1 MKRLLVTLLRLVLT
15 LAVFA
20 AAAWF
25 GWQKWREYFQN
36 PWTRDG
42 QVRSQVVLVTPQVT
56 GRVITIYVRD
66 NQPVKKGDLLFE
78 IDPSLYELKVRQAE
92 ARLRRAE
99 ENAKGLR
106 IEYERVQKIHAQDPG
121 AVSQKD
127 LNRNRVNYFKALAD
141 IDSAKEGLNKAL
153 LDLNRTKVR
162 AEVDGWVSNINF
174 QVGSQAVANQP
185 LLALVDKDTFWV
197 FGFFR
202 EDQVD
207 TIRIGDEARVTL
219 MAYPDTPLK
228 GRVESIA
235 WGITPPDGNPGPN
248 LLPQVK
254 PVFQWIRLAQRIPV
268 RIALEEPLPERI
280 RLRVGL
286 TASILIHTPEDRS
299 ASWPGQKQSSVRSPQ
314 IK

>member
-1 MKRLLVTLLRLVLT
+1 MKKILTILIKLILT
-15 LAVFA
+15 LGIFA
-20 AAAWF
+20 AAGWF
-25 GWQKWREYFQN
+25 GWQKWREYFEN

-56 GRVITIYVRD
+56 GRVITIYIRD

-78 IDPSLYELKVRQAE
+78 IDPDLYALKVRQAE

-99 ENAKGLR
+99 ENAKALK
-106 IEYERVQKIHAQDPG
+106 IEYERVQKIYAQDPG

-127 LNRNRVNYFKALAD
+127 LNRNRAGYYKSLAD
-141 IDSAKEGLNKAL
+141 IDSARESLNKAK
-153 LDLNRTKVR
+153 LDLERTKVK

-185 LLALVDKDTFWV
+185 LLALVARDSFWV

-202 EDQVD
+202 EDDVD
-207 TIRIGDEARVTL
+207 GIRVGDEARVTL
-219 MAYPDTPLK
+219 MAYPDRPLK

-268 RIALEEPLPERI
+268 RVALETPLPKGVK
-280 RLRVGL
+280 LRVGM
-286 TASILIHTPEDRS
+286 TASVLIRKKG
-299 ASWPGQKQSSVRSPQ
+299 AKRRQSETGTVTQ
-314 IK
+314 IPK